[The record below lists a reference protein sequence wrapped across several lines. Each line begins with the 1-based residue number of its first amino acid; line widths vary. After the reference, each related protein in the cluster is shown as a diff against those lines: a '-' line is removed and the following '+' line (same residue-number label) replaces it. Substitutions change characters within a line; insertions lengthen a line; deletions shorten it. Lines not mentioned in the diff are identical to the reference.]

1 MSDISFDFSEVSKLA
16 ADLGRIPGEAM
27 PNIRKAV
34 QVTAFNVKADWRR
47 GANRTGLGGYA
58 ADITYETKESRD
70 GVEAEVGPT
79 IGDQGSFG
87 LVEDATGN
95 VRSSPQHAGRSA
107 ARKNEDDFVNG
118 LLKAI
123 SDPLERL

>member
-1 MSDISFDFSEVSKLA
+1 MSGISFDFSEVSKLA
-16 ADLGRIPGEAM
+16 ADLGRIPDEAM
-27 PNIRKAV
+27 PNVRKAV

-47 GANRTGLGGYA
+47 AANRTGLGGYA

-70 GVEAEVGPT
+70 GVEAEIGPT
-79 IGDQGSFG
+79 IGDAGSFG

-95 VRSSPQHAGRSA
+95 VRSSPQHAGRDA

-123 SDPLERL
+123 SDPLEAL